1 MNPDT
6 KRDNGL
12 IVVGVDSSP
21 EAKEALRFALGE
33 AKLRQATLRVVHA
46 WQFGDI
52 GASGIQGGSPV
63 VGGDSASYAT
73 RRRLR
78 STPRCT
84 RWYRTQTALRSSAGL
99 SRARPRRRWSRNL
112 AEPNCS
118 SSGPADTADLPG
130 SCLGRS
136 ASSARTMRHAQS

>member
-21 EAKEALRFALGE
+21 EAKEALRFALQE

-46 WQFGDI
+46 WQFGYI
-52 GASGIQGGSPV
+52 GASGIEGTSPV
-63 VGGDSASYAT
+63 VGGDLGELRHTAALALDAT
-73 RRRLR
+73 LYEVVPHSNGVAIERRVVEG
-78 STPRCT
+78 
-84 RWYRTQTALRSSAGL
+84 A
-99 SRARPRRRWSRNL
+99 PRRCWSTNL
-112 AEPNCS
+112 AAPTCS

-130 SCLGRS
+130 SCSGRS